1 MVTGAGRLREGGR
14 DMVIDPGR
22 PEDETPGMGGVQVL
36 KEIVYASCKINKYK
50 RETGVYL
57 IFFFCRRRSICHQAG
72 RQRNPDTKGNAAYRL
87 VRTN

>member
-1 MVTGAGRLREGGR
+1 MTTCAKLSHDLLMVTGAGRLREGGR

-57 IFFFCRRRSICHQAG
+57 IFFFL
-72 RQRNPDTKGNAAYRL
+72 PAAIDL
-87 VRTN
+87 PSSGPAKKP

>member
-1 MVTGAGRLREGGR
+1 MTTCAKLSHDLLMVTGAGRLREGGR

-57 IFFFCRRRSICHQAG
+57 IFFSAG
-72 RQRNPDTKGNAAYRL
+72 AAAIDL
-87 VRTN
+87 PSSGPAKKP